1 MTTAAL
7 SDSLNPLVPDGTF
20 RQYQLL
26 EQIGVGG
33 QAVVWSA
40 IDKNRNRVLTIKFNK
55 ILESDQNNAEE
66 IGIEYK
72 LDKLVTLQHAH
83 ILPIYEYG
91 SEERVRFL
99 VSPYIPGGTLA
110 TKIKTSHLS
119 FDDVLRYGTEIAS
132 ALDYLQR
139 QGVIHRDLK
148 SSNILLDLSDHTY
161 LADFGLARILSD
173 STLAFHTGHG
183 TPPYAS
189 PEQVS
194 SKEITSKSDIFSFG
208 ILLFEMFTGQL
219 PWNGKRQLGIEQL
232 HSDQELP
239 DPREYVTGLPPLITD
254 VLRRVTSVNPELR
267 PRSATEVMKMLYYV
281 FNIPAEPVRAE
292 VEHDEPTA
300 RNKDAAELLKH
311 GLTQWQST
319 KGKFNL
325 GLTKFALIDSEGMK
339 IDTDT
344 FNRFMLSQA
353 LTYGFHDDQ
362 WWTTVNN
369 PRERLMVSSE
379 LLGRD
384 NDAIT
389 GRVLEHL
396 TGDLDILSSTSGLPK
411 SLGTSLLTIGT
422 QTNDA
427 TLRQKIFAGIRI
439 LLRPGNA
446 WKDPSLDPNQIKRLG
461 ELALED
467 SESGDT
473 AAELIG
479 HLRSPSAV
487 QVVLKHSDEGRKI
500 DALLRIQQVAGSLPS
515 LVPTQV
521 RSRLSLERNLQR
533 LTQRPVNLIGAYVMT
548 FLGAALG
555 VALQAYLTYNL
566 PDFLDIARIT
576 TSLVRGLITGSVFG
590 LGIFLTRV
598 ITERFHTSN
607 TIPRVLLATIVGGL
621 VMNIALLIFHVL
633 FVLTPPTGILIT
645 LGCVMV
651 ALTFAVGG
659 LIRSRLIKMFLS
671 SVSILMA
678 IMGTWLI
685 HINLT
690 TSSVE
695 LTPMFRYD
703 YTWPI
708 TQVLFTALGVAFL
721 IGIFGNLINLSI
733 RNEHP

>member
-1 MTTAAL
+1 M
-7 SDSLNPLVPDGTF
+7 PDGTF

-40 IDKNRNRVLTIKFNK
+40 IDKSRNRVLAIKFNK
-55 ILESDQNNAEE
+55 ILDSNPDKAEE

-72 LDKLVTLQHAH
+72 LDRLVTLHHAH

-110 TKIKTSHLS
+110 TRIKTAPLS
-119 FDDVLRYGTEIAS
+119 FDDVLRYGAEIAS
-132 ALDYLQR
+132 ALDYLQK

-148 SSNILLDLSDHTY
+148 TRNILLDLSDHTY
-161 LADFGLARILSD
+161 LADFGLARIIST

-232 HSDQELP
+232 HSEQELP

-267 PRSATEVMKMLYYV
+267 PRSATEVMRMLYYV
-281 FNIPAEPVRAE
+281 FDIPAESVRAE
-292 VEHDEPTA
+292 IVHDEPAA
-300 RNKDAAELLKH
+300 RNKDGEELLKH
-311 GLTQWQST
+311 ALTQWEST
-319 KGKFNL
+319 NGKFNL
-325 GLTKFALIDSEGMK
+325 GLTKFALIDSERMK
-339 IDTDT
+339 INTDN

-353 LTYGFHDDQ
+353 LTYGYHDDQ
-362 WWTTVNN
+362 WWSTVSN
-369 PRERLMVSSE
+369 PRERLMVSSA

-384 NDAIT
+384 NEAIT

-396 TGDLDILSSTSGLPK
+396 TSDLDILSSTSGLPK
-411 SLGTSLLTIGT
+411 SLGTSLLAIGT

-427 TLRQKIFAGIRI
+427 ILRQKIFAGIQI

-446 WKDPSLDPNQIKRLG
+446 WKDPPLDPNQIKRLG

-467 SESGDT
+467 SEFGDT

-487 QVVLKHSDEGRKI
+487 QVVLSNAHEGRKI
-500 DALLRIQQVAGSLPS
+500 DALLLIQRVAGSLPS
-515 LVPTQV
+515 LVPSPV
-521 RSRLSLERNLQR
+521 RFRLSLERNLQG
-533 LTQRPVNLIGAYVMT
+533 LTQRPINLIGAYIMT

-555 VALQAYLTYNL
+555 IGLQVYLTLNF
-566 PDFLDIARIT
+566 PDFLDPVRIT
-576 TSLVRGLITGSVFG
+576 TSLVRG
-590 LGIFLTRV
+590 
-598 ITERFHTSN
+598 
-607 TIPRVLLATIVGGL
+607 
-621 VMNIALLIFHVL
+621 
-633 FVLTPPTGILIT
+633 
-645 LGCVMV
+645 
-651 ALTFAVGG
+651 
-659 LIRSRLIKMFLS
+659 
-671 SVSILMA
+671 
-678 IMGTWLI
+678 
-685 HINLT
+685 
-690 TSSVE
+690 
-695 LTPMFRYD
+695 
-703 YTWPI
+703 
-708 TQVLFTALGVAFL
+708 
-721 IGIFGNLINLSI
+721 
-733 RNEHP
+733 

>member
-1 MTTAAL
+1 MTVPHT
-7 SDSLNPLVPDGTF
+7 DSLGLLSPDGTF

-40 IDKNRNRVLTIKFNK
+40 LDSSRNRVLAIKFNK
-55 ILESDQNNAEE
+55 ILDSDPDKAEE

-72 LDKLVTLQHAH
+72 LDKLVNLQHAH
-83 ILPIYEYG
+83 ILPLYEYG
-91 SEERVRFL
+91 SEEKVRFL
-99 VSPYIPGGTLA
+99 VSPYIPGGTL
-110 TKIKTSHLS
+110 TTRIKSPLS
-119 FDDVLRYGTEIAS
+119 FDRVLRYGAEIAS
-132 ALDYLQR
+132 ALDYLHN

-161 LADFGLARILSD
+161 LADFGLARIISD

-254 VLRRVTSVNPELR
+254 VLRRVTSVNPDLR
-267 PRSATEVMKMLYYV
+267 PRSATEVMRMLYYV
-281 FNIPAEPVRAE
+281 FNIPAVSVRAE
-292 VEHDEPTA
+292 TAQDESAA
-300 RNKDAAELLKH
+300 RKKDAQELLRY
-311 GLTQWQST
+311 GLVQWEAT
-319 KGKFNL
+319 NGKFNL
-325 GLTKFALIDSEGMK
+325 GLTKFALINSERIK
-339 IDTDT
+339 TDTDT

-353 LTYGFHDDQ
+353 LTYGYHDEQ

-369 PRERLMVSSE
+369 PRERLMVSSA
-379 LLGRD
+379 LLGRE
-384 NDAIT
+384 NDVIT
-389 GRVLEHL
+389 GRVLERL
-396 TGDLDILSSTSGLPK
+396 TSDLDILASANGLPK
-411 SLGTSLLTIGT
+411 SIGTSLLAIGT

-439 LLRPGNA
+439 LLRPGNV
-446 WKDPSLDPNQIKRLG
+446 WKDPSLDPNQLKRLG

-467 SESGDT
+467 SEFGDS

-487 QVVLKHSDEGRKI
+487 QIILRHFDEGRKI
-500 DALLRIQQVAGSLPS
+500 DALLLIQQVAGSLPS
-515 LVPTQV
+515 FVPGPM
-521 RSRLSLERNLQR
+521 RLRLSLERSMHG
-533 LTQRPVNLIGAYVMT
+533 LTQRPINLIGAYVMT

-555 VALQAYLTYNL
+555 VGLQVYLTSNF
-566 PDFLDIARIT
+566 PNFLDTIRIT
-576 TSLVRGLITGSVFG
+576 TSMVRGLIIGSIFG
-590 LGIFLTRV
+590 LSIFLTRI

-607 TIPRVLLATIVGGL
+607 PILSVLLGTIVGGIG
-621 VMNIALLIFHVL
+621 MNIALFIFHVL
-633 FVLTPPTGILIT
+633 YLNTFPQGFLIT
-645 LGCVMV
+645 LGCILI
-651 ALTFAVGG
+651 ASTFAVGG
-659 LIRSRLIKMFLS
+659 LIHPRLIKMILS
-671 SVSILMA
+671 SLSILMA

-685 HINLT
+685 HINLA
-690 TSSVE
+690 SSELE
-695 LTPMFRYD
+695 LTPMFKYN
-703 YTWPI
+703 YTWPLV
-708 TQVLFTALGVAFL
+708 QVLLTALGVAFS
-721 IGIFGNLINLSI
+721 IGIFGNLVSLSI
-733 RNEHP
+733 RNKNR